1 MTPSPLPHTSPVL
14 RPAAEIF
21 TGTIN
26 AGRTLLAYAVREQ
39 PANLELDPR
48 PCLFRTYVVSLCSK
62 DMVHYDTT
70 DEAAR
75 ASRPSW
81 ILLRFVPQD
90 SAPHTHRLLIM
101 RLGQPWNED
110 GSYDTFPSLTLQTL
124 QTVDGEEVRD
134 PVTRLATGRRYVEVH
149 PQHCFS
155 KDWSAKDEV
164 LWAQWNAA
172 QHTLYVLTTCRIQ
185 AERAADTG
193 QDSAAFEEDQS
204 PVHEQQ
210 RAQLYPHSP
219 LPPADDDG
227 FNARGRAEAD
237 NASVSRPVAMPLIS
251 TPSIRKPWS
260 TAATPVAFSTPIGRA
275 APNSRFVL
283 PGSPDIFSTPG
294 QEVPVAH
301 EGRRPSVANSA
312 SAVPATPL
320 SDIPES
326 PGSQAAVKGPEM
338 TELVALKCES
348 GYFVELFR
356 TAAPLPLEV
365 RRRLDGDMPTLD
377 MPLADMSCFT
387 GLNLRVVPLPQGS
400 LCFCYQHPGWSVSA
414 SSHSL
419 RLAASVRYTVMCPHW
434 NNRLT
439 LSLPVPCTSGPE
451 APPIAFVAL
460 GTLLAAMVP
469 GGAADLFTCGPDH
482 EPLLPLRLTGIAD
495 VPIPQDEAAAQEQ
508 SPFAD
513 TAAASVDRFSL
524 ALVPCPKASTS
535 PASLHPTGSPACS
548 TEASVRGRGGR
559 SLEVV
564 LLSRYTGLGY
574 RIALPSPAL
583 MSLLSPERDGNTR
596 RRAIQLALM
605 HMQDENLVHHAICN
619 MRGAFPEA
627 LDEKLLCELVV
638 GLSYAAI
645 GRAQPDIE
653 FLKCIPSTT
662 LVPWHKVQVVDS
674 TYEYK
679 SGGMSPVLTA
689 SCPVNVMVINGDPH
703 HVDR

>member
-1 MTPSPLPHTSPVL
+1 M

-21 TGTIN
+21 TGTLN

-48 PCLFRTYVVSLCSK
+48 PCLFRTYVVPLRSK
-62 DMVHYDTT
+62 EMVHYDTT

-75 ASRPSW
+75 AARPSW

-101 RLGQPWNED
+101 RLGQPRNED

-124 QTVDGEEVRD
+124 QTVDGEEVYD
-134 PVTRLATGRRYVEVH
+134 SVTRLATERRHVEVH

-185 AERAADTG
+185 AERAAHTG
-193 QDSAAFEEDQS
+193 QTSTASEEDQS
-204 PVHEQQ
+204 SVHEQQ
-210 RAQLYPHSP
+210 RAQLYPPSP
-219 LPPADDDG
+219 LPTDEDG
-227 FNARGRAEAD
+227 FHTGGRAEVD
-237 NASVSRPVAMPLIS
+237 NASVSRAVAMPLTS
-251 TPSIRKPWS
+251 TPSVRKPRS
-260 TAATPVAFSTPIGRA
+260 TAATPLAFSTPTGRA
-275 APNSRFVL
+275 APNSRFLL
-283 PGSPDIFSTPG
+283 PGSPDVFSTPG
-294 QEVPVAH
+294 SEVPTAI
-301 EGRRPSVANSA
+301 EGRRLSVVNPAA
-312 SAVPATPL
+312 AVPATPL

-326 PGSQAAVKGPEM
+326 PGSQAADKGPEI

-419 RLAASVRYTVMCPHW
+419 RLAASVCYTVMCPHW
-434 NNRLT
+434 NSKLT

-460 GTLLAAMVP
+460 GTLLAAIVP

-495 VPIPQDEAAAQEQ
+495 VPLPQNEAAAQEQ
-508 SPFAD
+508 SPLAD

-524 ALVPCPKASTS
+524 ALVPCPKASSS
-535 PASLHPTGSPACS
+535 PVSLHPTGGPACS
-548 TEASVRGRGGR
+548 TEASIRGRGGR

-574 RIALPSPAL
+574 RVALPSPAL
-583 MSLLSPERDGNTR
+583 MSLMLPERDGNTR

-605 HMQDENLVHHAICN
+605 HMQDENLVHHVIRN
-619 MRGAFPEA
+619 VRGAFPEA
-627 LDEKLLCELVV
+627 LDEELLRELLV

-645 GRAQPDIE
+645 GRTRPDTE
-653 FLKCIPSTT
+653 LLKWIPSTT
-662 LVPWHKVQVVDS
+662 MPPWHKVQVVDS